1 LSAYLIR
8 RAIRSV
14 IVILGVLVITFTV
27 MRLSGDP
34 VSLFVAETAS
44 EDEIKSIRKE
54 LGLDKP
60 IYIQFAYYVKRA
72 AVGDFGRSFRMNQ
85 PAGDLVAARLPVTF
99 KLAVAAIG
107 LAAVIAIPLGILS
120 AFYRGTFID
129 NLAMG
134 GAVMGQSIPTF
145 WLGMML
151 VIFFAV
157 SWKIFPT
164 SGSFGIRS
172 LILPAITLAGYP
184 VASITR
190 LMRSGMLEVLS
201 QDYIRTARAKGLH
214 ERRVLFRHAL
224 KNAAVS
230 VVTLLGVQFS
240 TLMGGAIIT
249 EQVFVWPGLGLLL
262 VQSIFTRDYAVVQAA
277 VIVFATVVVIMNL
290 FIDFIYTLLDPRIT
304 MR

>member
-1 LSAYLIR
+1 
-8 RAIRSV
+8 
-14 IVILGVLVITFTV
+14 

-44 EDEIKSIRKE
+44 GDEIKSIRKQ

-60 IYIQFAYYVKRA
+60 IYMQFAYYVKRV

-85 PAGDLVAARLPVTF
+85 PARDLVATRLPVTF
-99 KLAVAAIG
+99 KLAAAAIG
-107 LAAVIAIPLGILS
+107 LATVIAIPLGILC
-120 AFYRGTFID
+120 AFHRGTFID

-157 SWKIFPT
+157 SWKLFPT

-224 KNAAVS
+224 KNAAIS

-277 VIVFATVVVIMNL
+277 VIVFAMVVVIMNL

>member
-1 LSAYLIR
+1 
-8 RAIRSV
+8 
-14 IVILGVLVITFTV
+14 

-44 EDEIKSIRKE
+44 GDEIKSIRKQ

-60 IYIQFAYYVKRA
+60 IYMQFAYYVKRV

-85 PAGDLVAARLPVTF
+85 PARDLVATRLPVTF
-99 KLAVAAIG
+99 KLAAAAIG
-107 LAAVIAIPLGILS
+107 LATVIAIPLGILC
-120 AFYRGTFID
+120 AFHRGTFID

-157 SWKIFPT
+157 SWKLFPT

-224 KNAAVS
+224 KNAAIS